1 MAPVELHVDALS
13 KVDVFVHPS
22 AYPPSTQVGDL
33 LAIRPLT
40 AATRK
45 NKGKDR
51 ALLFK
56 VDRLSDGATPLSAGT
71 TTNSGANADAAAQ
84 GQDSAAS
91 STAAATIAPATAA
104 ATATQAERERRRPP
118 KAQVLVSQNVQQ
130 TFKWIKPRTEV
141 VVEVLSR
148 ADRNHQ
154 LTPPPPD
161 ELVAS
166 HVELYFNNLYL
177 SRPDM
182 FRLTLDLAR
191 TCLFIN
197 QRVTSEVLMGAR
209 LRVGA
214 IFNLNNHHVRSA
226 YITDETKIIFRSESA
241 RCFIFV
247 EISQEMWHFEEDGS
261 MLRERCEAF
270 LDEMFQHWSGK
281 QSKGMG
287 GAKNRGYSTS
297 HNVSII
303 LYGRVIY
310 EDNGEGE
317 EARAPMKRHENGTLY
332 RDFFKVIMDLT
343 PSPHPSIVR
352 TVAQE
357 IQRWHESVLLR
368 TRPNGEQK
376 LAGRIAYAHESPV
389 LEATN
394 LALNSFEEHWIDRDL
409 QRTGLEVLVLTAG
422 TSYYEVPKGLLR
434 LTTERMLYHGIGL
447 DLISLSKTPLHTVP
461 LFAFQSHEPGLSDEP
476 HLAFNSFKGKRRPG
490 TEIQPTTV
498 GPPSSQ
504 GTTYLATSRPYTT
517 ATGEHSGSSH
527 NTSHNPFGRD
537 PARIALSSD
546 QKDPLYYDSSRPLQE
561 TSIYY
566 AEPMFIF
573 CSFFGLQV
581 DKPHRIDRF
590 MPRARC
596 YELFSQGIGERTP
609 IAIPLLLPI
618 NTAIDAEDGG
628 GGANGEHVGYLSE
641 WEKRQA
647 KREKHDALAVGA
659 RDGLE
664 GLSTW
669 SKESGA
675 MSATTENSVEL
686 ANNAGGRWDKTI
698 GAKTKGA
705 HSNSDVTTE
714 SESDGSGRD
723 GRRLTAQSSREKDEK
738 AVEAA
743 KVREREMERVTRERE
758 REQEIVIEKERG
770 RQQRISEAERVATS
784 SRSKTPMPGRPRSAS
799 VATSVRTVSSGQ
811 TKTDR
816 IKSATPA
823 LIARLTNTIAA
834 PSGSGSSAYHSSHSS
849 RPGWLGLFRGPVSSS
864 SATPAPSVAVQRVE
878 ARANVTPQF
887 DLDTDMS
894 VASGRSEYGTSSP
907 PVSYR
912 TSFLIPPPTKGPT
925 LPISIKTRSILPK
938 DADRPSRG
946 LRNSPSLKQFTT
958 TGISKDKSSGHRSTA
973 SRFNPSKPGKQS
985 NGLADQ
991 ARRWASIFVR
1001 HANDQRSVNWVSI
1014 TRGACLPL
1022 TTDFLPTAEA
1032 LATEYSDFGYAVPT
1046 SSTSNSFLLL
1056 SEQARTGHNVVA
1068 ELVLEMVAQ
1077 RLSHGFQLVTPAN
1090 HIGALDE
1097 INVASSKT
1105 LPDVL
1110 HEVELGDSTA
1120 VYLTLANQ
1128 IHRIWYDRRT
1138 QAVHVKIMR
1147 RRRTWSKENYN
1158 FSGLIFTQGS
1168 NVYRYTEL
1176 EFPYPSM
1183 IEPDDWQHLDRLVA
1197 GAEKPDLR
1205 PSLRYW
1211 RTRLVLLPAKTVPE
1225 RENIIR
1231 TTDAL
1236 EADASDA
1243 MINDQGFY
1251 TFRDLIESA
1260 RWIPPGA
1267 DREQIPISHTPLTAP
1282 EWASMMAKNAT
1293 SASLDL
1299 LSTAANR
1306 AAHSHQSNPHAPR
1319 LSTWLSR
1326 LTNTSQTPPSASPQ
1340 LDRDL
1345 QLISPISASEQ
1356 LADIGP
1362 SVPSPTPKKPMVQ
1375 MSHAVIV
1382 DLDHLGKKSSRAERV
1397 ICHLDRSH
1405 NRNAA
1410 YHLELNWL
1418 SGSGKIID
1426 NAIQAWSRQ
1435 VQKFGLTLIEVST
1448 RAVEDLHNPFQS
1460 ATILPFKVP
1469 PPPIVDSALPK
1480 EYYEASLLRSLGFF
1494 LDIGADS
1501 TFPSD
1506 VDVQYS
1512 YKCNPSHR
1520 SQYIHRSGTVLVAI
1534 LGDRHGFAIVANRI
1548 YLSHKPHAKE
1558 QDPTQELVELCVNL
1572 QRLRAMWDRLG
1583 VEADRLKE
1591 KAAFEAASAREELTQ
1606 DQRPHDRL

>member
-33 LAIRPLT
+33 LTIRPLT
-40 AATRK
+40 TPSRK

-56 VDRLSDGATPLSAGT
+56 VDRFSDSAAPSSAGAA
-71 TTNSGANADAAAQ
+71 TNIGANADTSAAQ
-84 GQDSAAS
+84 GQGSAQH
-91 STAAATIAPATAA
+91 STTAATAA
-104 ATATQAERERRRPP
+104 AASQGDRERRRPP
-118 KAQVLVSQNVQQ
+118 KAQVLVSQSVQK

-166 HVELYFNNLYL
+166 HVELYFNNFYL

-182 FRLTLDLAR
+182 FRLTLGLAR
-191 TCLFIN
+191 TCLFVN
-197 QRVTSEVLMGAR
+197 QRVTSEVLIGAR

-214 IFNLNNHHVRSA
+214 IFNLNNHHLRSA

-261 MLRERCEAF
+261 MLRERCEVF
-270 LDEMFQHWSGK
+270 LDEVFQHWSGK
-281 QSKGMG
+281 QRKGMG

-297 HNVSII
+297 HTVSII

-368 TRPNGEQK
+368 TRATGEQK

-422 TSYYEVPKGLLR
+422 TSYYEVPKRLLR

-476 HLAFNSFKGKRRPG
+476 HIAFNGFKGKRRAG
-490 TEIQPTTV
+490 TDIQPTNV
-498 GPPSSQ
+498 GLPSSH
-504 GTTYLATSRPYTT
+504 GTTHSATSGPYTT
-517 ATGEHSGSSH
+517 ATAEHSGSSH
-527 NTSHNPFGRD
+527 NTPQNPFGRD
-537 PARIALSSD
+537 PTRIALPNN
-546 QKDPLYYDSSRPLQE
+546 QKDPLYYDSSRPFQE

-609 IAIPLLLPI
+609 IAIPLLPPI
-618 NTAIDAEDGG
+618 NAAMDAEDGG
-628 GGANGEHVGYLSE
+628 TGANGEPVGYLSE

-647 KREKHDALAVGA
+647 KREMHDAMAVGA

-664 GLSTW
+664 DLSTW

-675 MSATTENSVEL
+675 MSTTTESSVEL
-686 ANNAGGRWDKTI
+686 ANNAGGSWDKTI
-698 GAKTKGA
+698 GAKIKGA
-705 HSNSDVTTE
+705 HSNSDATTE
-714 SESDGSGRD
+714 SGSDGSGRG
-723 GRRLTAQSSREKDEK
+723 GRSLSAQSSREMDER
-738 AVEAA
+738 AAETA
-743 KVREREMERVTRERE
+743 KVHDGEMKRVTLERK

-799 VATSVRTVSSGQ
+799 VATSVRTVSSAQ

-816 IKSATPA
+816 NKLATPA
-823 LIARLTNTIAA
+823 LIARLTNTIAT
-834 PSGSGSSAYHSSHSS
+834 PSSSGSSTNQSFHSS
-849 RPGWLGLFRGPVSSS
+849 RPGWLGLFRGPASTSN
-864 SATPAPSVAVQRVE
+864 ATPAPSVAVQRVE
-878 ARANVTPQF
+878 AQANVTPQF

-894 VASGRSEYGTSSP
+894 VTSGRSDHGTTSP
-907 PVSYR
+907 PPSNR
-912 TSFLIPPPTKGPT
+912 TSLLTSPQIRGPT
-925 LPISIKTRSILPK
+925 LPISIKTRAIQPK

-946 LRNSPSLKQFTT
+946 LRNSPSLKHFTT
-958 TGISKDKSSGHRSTA
+958 TGISKGKSSGHRSTA
-973 SRFNPSKPGKQS
+973 FRFNPSKPGRRS

-1022 TTDFLPTAEA
+1022 TTDFLPTADA
-1032 LATEYSDFGYAVPT
+1032 LATEYSDFGYTVPT

-1056 SEQARTGHNVVA
+1056 SEQGRTGRNVVA
-1068 ELVLEMVAQ
+1068 ELVLEMVSQ

-1110 HEVELGDSTA
+1110 HEVDIGDSTA

-1147 RRRTWSKENYN
+1147 RRRTWSKESYN

-1197 GAEKPDLR
+1197 GAERPDLR
-1205 PSLRYW
+1205 PSLRFW
-1211 RTRLVLLPAKTVPE
+1211 RTRLVLLPAETVNE
-1225 RENIIR
+1225 RESIIR
-1231 TTDAL
+1231 TTEAL

-1267 DREQIPISHTPLTAP
+1267 DREQIPISHTSLTAP
-1282 EWASMMAKNAT
+1282 EWASMMANNAT
-1293 SASLDL
+1293 SANPDL
-1299 LSTAANR
+1299 LATAVNR
-1306 AAHSHQSNPHAPR
+1306 AAHSSQSANPHIPR

-1326 LTNTSQTPPSASPQ
+1326 LTNTSETPPPASP
-1340 LDRDL
+1340 LFDRDM
-1345 QLISPISASEQ
+1345 QLPSPISAPEHLGDMGTS
-1356 LADIGP
+1356 A
-1362 SVPSPTPKKPMVQ
+1362 PSPTPKKPVVQ
-1375 MSHAVIV
+1375 MSYAVIV

-1426 NAIQAWSRQ
+1426 SAIQAWSRQ
-1435 VQKFGLTLIEVST
+1435 VQKFGLRLIEVST

-1460 ATILPFKVP
+1460 TTILPFKVP
-1469 PPPIVDSALPK
+1469 PPPIVDSTLPQ
-1480 EYYEASLLRSLGFF
+1480 EYYEAGLLRSLGFF

-1501 TFPSD
+1501 SFPSD

-1512 YKCNPSHR
+1512 YKRSPSPR

-1534 LGDRHGFAIVANRI
+1534 LGDRRGLAIVANRI
-1548 YLSHKPHAKE
+1548 YLSHRPQAKDE
-1558 QDPTQELVELCVNL
+1558 DPTQELVELCGDL
-1572 QRLRAMWDRLG
+1572 QKLRAMWDQLG

-1591 KAAFEAASAREELTQ
+1591 KAASEAATAREVSQE
-1606 DQRPHDRL
+1606 